1 MDVRGIRS
9 PDCALNVSHVLSRLA
24 EHGSIATALSEGGT
38 EIRTSP
44 PAVYSESLMQRRGIT
59 TVSFYRPTC
68 SPALDVA
75 LYYVERM
82 KEN

>member
-1 MDVRGIRS
+1 MFVSSMDVRGIRS

-44 PAVYSESLMQRRGIT
+44 PAVYSESLMQRRGINYCQFLQAY
-59 TVSFYRPTC
+59 VFAGVGRR
-68 SPALDVA
+68 AL
-75 LYYVERM
+75 LR
-82 KEN
+82 